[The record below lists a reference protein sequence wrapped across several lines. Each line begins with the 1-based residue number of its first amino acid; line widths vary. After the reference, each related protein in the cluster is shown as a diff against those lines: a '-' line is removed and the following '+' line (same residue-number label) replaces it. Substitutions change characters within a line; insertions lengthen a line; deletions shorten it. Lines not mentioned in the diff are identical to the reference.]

1 MKETFPMIDKEKT
14 GRRIKEFMELRGL
27 SVRDVQQY
35 FGFSTQQAVY
45 HWLNGRSL
53 PSIDNMYAL
62 SALLKVPMDDLI
74 CGNKEES
81 VIDSAKVRRLRLYAE
96 YIERLKAA

>member
-1 MKETFPMIDKEKT
+1 
-14 GRRIKEFMELRGL
+14 
-27 SVRDVQQY
+27 
-35 FGFSTQQAVY
+35 
-45 HWLNGRSL
+45 
-53 PSIDNMYAL
+53 MYAL